1 MRNQYIHLASALA
14 IAGLVASQI
23 PSRSSI
29 SLAADGC
36 CAKTG
41 VGCTT
46 TPPPSNSDA
55 EQLAMRAGGLVL
67 LAGFAN
73 AGAGGVGSGPG
84 GVLLAGEQDIASLL
98 RTQARPLG
106 ISDFSAIYAN
116 SGQQTVSEEKDLGLA
131 GLPPRNIGTAEA
143 QGTRTVFAPT
153 NESLSAALGAERVAQ
168 LKLPANQSQARAF
181 VESLTLQGQHNISQI
196 KNRAARRQSLLIL
209 NGDSLVPNIGWGEL
223 MLSEHP
229 ATDGIVIVTNGVFN
243 QN

>member
-1 MRNQYIHLASALA
+1 MKNPYIPLAALA

-23 PSRSSI
+23 PNRPSV
-29 SLAADGC
+29 AVAD
-36 CAKTG
+36 TYP
-41 VGCTT
+41 
-46 TPPPSNSDA
+46 TPTPEPPRSNSDA

-73 AGAGGVGSGPG
+73 AGAGGVGGGSGGLPLG
-84 GVLLAGEQDIASLL
+84 GEEDIASLL
-98 RTQARPLG
+98 RTLARLLG

-116 SGQQTVSEEKDLGLA
+116 SGLQTVSAEKDLGLS
-131 GLPPRNIGTAEA
+131 GLPGRNIGTAEA
-143 QGTRTVFAPT
+143 QVARTIFAPT

-168 LKLPANQSQARAF
+168 LKQPSNQSQARAF
-181 VESLTLQGQHNISQI
+181 VESLTFQGRYNISRV
-196 KNRAARRQSLLIL
+196 KNLAARRQPLLL
-209 NGDSLVPNIGWGEL
+209 LSGDALTPNIGWGEL